1 MDTRSEMIQEVV
13 HRGPAQWADVLER
26 ALDRSQTWWPIVVVY
41 DSPEVAGYSWFD
53 DSVAAIRFAHAFNE
67 PPESFAHIVP
77 VGHLTHFPAS
87 RIAALEAQKE
97 KWEVPLG

>member
-1 MDTRSEMIQEVV
+1 MIREVV

-41 DSPEVAGYSWFD
+41 DSPEVAGWAWFD
-53 DSVAAIRFAHAFNE
+53 EGVAAIKFAHAFNM
-67 PPESFAHIVP
+67 PADSYAHIVP
-77 VGHLTHFPAS
+77 VGMLTHFPAS
-87 RIAALEAQKE
+87 RIAALEAMQE